1 MFSQLFGNYLM
12 EKGVIDKAGLK
23 KMLQE
28 QSEARVKMGTIA
40 VAEKILTE
48 QQAEEIN
55 HLQTQMDKRFGDIA
69 VEKGYLTEQQVLGL
83 LQKQGN
89 SYMKLM
95 QILTDSLNIS
105 VSVID
110 EHLLA
115 FQKERGF
122 TDAEMCALKQDD
134 IDSVVPVFA
143 YASKPYV
150 TDMVGLVLRNITRFI
165 TTDYYI
171 DRIKHVNNFSYS
183 FISGQKVTGDHTIYL
198 AFASEKDDDG
208 ILKLASAFSKE
219 ELTAVDS
226 ETADAI
232 SEFANINNGLF
243 ASELS
248 EKGVDIDMEPPFTYM
263 NQTAEGSAYVLP
275 VHFFDSVV
283 NIYISVDSPMSI
295 GKIPYV
301 YSLDKTEGSE
311 VTADSKGTVV
321 IVDDS
326 KMIRKML
333 RAILEEAGY
342 TVVAE
347 AANGLEAVVVY
358 KQFNPDT
365 ITLDITMPQ
374 MDGVE
379 ALKEIKKY
387 DPDAN
392 VIMITAAG
400 QQQKVIQ
407 ALKLGASKFIMKPF
421 MKDEVLNGFERK

>member
-1 MFSQLFGNYLM
+1 
-12 EKGVIDKAGLK
+12 
-23 KMLQE
+23 
-28 QSEARVKMGTIA
+28 
-40 VAEKILTE
+40 
-48 QQAEEIN
+48 
-55 HLQTQMDKRFGDIA
+55 
-69 VEKGYLTEQQVLGL
+69 
-83 LQKQGN
+83 
-89 SYMKLM
+89 
-95 QILTDSLNIS
+95 
-105 VSVID
+105 
-110 EHLLA
+110 
-115 FQKERGF
+115 
-122 TDAEMCALKQDD
+122 
-134 IDSVVPVFA
+134 
-143 YASKPYV
+143 
-150 TDMVGLVLRNITRFI
+150 
-165 TTDYYI
+165 
-171 DRIKHVNNFSYS
+171 
-183 FISGQKVTGDHTIYL
+183 
-198 AFASEKDDDG
+198 
-208 ILKLASAFSKE
+208 
-219 ELTAVDS
+219 
-226 ETADAI
+226 
-232 SEFANINNGLF
+232 
-243 ASELS
+243 
-248 EKGVDIDMEPPFTYM
+248 MEPPFTYM